1 NCQVTAEHETL
12 RLTALVPAEIGG
24 VTQQE
29 RPTWWFYSPFNQR
42 VYSPLQAQFNLVTED
57 DENFLP
63 PIYVTLPETPGFFP
77 VSIPPDS
84 PLEVNEW
91 YKWRL
96 LVICDPQDE
105 SNQIVIRGW
114 IKRIPEHEDS
124 EEYLRWYD
132 PLDSL
137 AQTRCDNPD
146 NREALQQ
153 WEERLSSVEDQLES
167 RAQKIW
173 KVVIVQPMVCHR
185 DLN

>member
-42 VYSPLQAQFNLVTED
+42 VYSPLKAQFIVTQND
-57 DENFLP
+57 KNFLP
-63 PIYVTLPETPGFFP
+63 PIDVILPETPGFFP

-84 PLEVNEW
+84 HIEVNEW
-91 YKWRL
+91 YVWTL
-96 LVICDPQDE
+96 LVICDPPHDSQYIE
-105 SNQIVIRGW
+105 INGW
-114 IKRIPEHEDS
+114 IKRIPDHEDS

-132 PLDSL
+132 PVDAL

-146 NREALQQ
+146 DREALQQ
-153 WEERLSSVEDQLES
+153 LEERLSSVEAQLKPW
-167 RAQKIW
+167 AQEIW
-173 KVVIVQPMVCHR
+173 KAVIVQPMVCHR